1 MPTPPTTPSSFRH
14 RAGAFIRRQRLGG
27 PRLWWTVQRKRFWA
41 VLILALYT
49 LMGFFVAPPVLRRE
63 IVDVAQKTFQRPA
76 ALDEVHINPYALS
89 VELRGFRLTEADGG
103 PLLGFDRLYV
113 RLAPSGLLRWAWGV
127 NDIQL
132 DGLKATLVRYGET
145 DTNIGRLIQAAASG
159 DDQAKADAPGQGLPR
174 LLIRHLI
181 ITNAAADVTDQV
193 PGTPFKTKV
202 GPVGMELNDLST
214 LPERQGQQHLQVGL
228 EGGAT
233 LEWTGTSG
241 LNPIVSAGHLA
252 ARGPYIPLAAR
263 YFGDV
268 FKVTVPTGTLA
279 ADLDYQVS
287 RRADG
292 TYALAVSHAGVVLRD
307 LAVHEAGV
315 ATPFLTLPDL
325 RLAGGRLAWPER
337 TAGADSLTVD
347 GLTLAVRRQADGRV
361 GPMPWLA
368 GNGDPAPAAP
378 APEKAAAAPWT
389 ATLGKVQVRKAKAVV
404 EDQALHEPA
413 RLEVTPI
420 DITLDDLSN
429 QVGAAFPF
437 TLAAALSGGGQV
449 AAQGK
454 VTALPALRLEATA
467 SLTDLPVA
475 AAQPY
480 VRESARVDIND
491 GHLSAEADITLTP
504 PDGKTPGG
512 LNVVG
517 KGEVRSLAVAEQGGG
532 IPVVSWDRLSVDR
545 FEYSQAANELRVSQV
560 TVAAPYLRLQ
570 VAANQTTNFTHL
582 MVVRD
587 KSPGRPS
594 TPPAGPAAP
603 APALSAGRVVVTGG
617 KADYGDAS
625 LPLPFSAHITDL
637 QGEVAA
643 LSSSATAS
651 SRLAL
656 RGQVGDFGQV
666 TIDGRLVPFDPGRDS
681 NVNLLFRNVEF
692 PDLSPYTVK
701 FAGRRIARGRLD
713 VDLHYLVKGGA
724 LNGANRVVIRD
735 IKLGDRVDVPG
746 ALDLPL
752 DLAIAL
758 LKDDEGKINV
768 DLPVSGNI
776 NDPRFDIGS
785 VIRAAAADLL
795 TNLVTAPFRALAAL
809 FDGADA
815 DKLDHIDFAPGRAD
829 LAPPEQEKIVHLAQ
843 ALGARPQLV
852 LVVPGVVAP
861 DADKAQLQA
870 DALDARMA
878 QALADH
884 YTLEGQRQ
892 FLEARFS
899 ERLGADQLPPLR
911 DSFTRTPAAAPG
923 AKAPPAPV
931 LDETGYVTALH
942 DRVAKTEPVAEQALK
957 ALAQARATAVAGAL
971 KQRVPTLDAKRLSLR
986 GEVQAKVD
994 GEGLIPLKLEAAS
1007 TGD

>member
-1 MPTPPTTPSSFRH
+1 MPTPPPTPSSFRH
-14 RAGAFIRRQRLGG
+14 RLGACIRRQRLGE
-27 PRLWWTVQRKRFWA
+27 PRLWWTVRRKRFWA

-49 LMGFFVAPPVLRRE
+49 LVGFFVAPPLLRRE
-63 IVDVAQKTFQRPA
+63 IVDVTQKAFQRPA
-76 ALDEVHINPYALS
+76 SLDEVHINPYALS
-89 VELRGFRLTEADGG
+89 VELRGFRLTEADGA

-113 RLAPSGLLRWAWGV
+113 RLALGGLLRWAWGV

-159 DDQAKADAPGQGLPR
+159 DDQAKAEAPGQGLPR
-174 LLIRHLI
+174 LLIHRVTV
-181 ITNAAADVTDQV
+181 TNAAADVTDQV

-202 GPVGMELNDLST
+202 GPVSMEFNDLST

-241 LNPIVSAGHLA
+241 LNPIVSAGHVA

-292 TYALAVSHAGVVLRD
+292 AYALAVTHAGVVLRD
-307 LAVHEAGV
+307 LAVHESGV
-315 ATPFLTLPDL
+315 AAPFLTLPEL

-337 TAGADSLTVD
+337 TAAADSLSVD
-347 GLTLAVRRQADGRV
+347 GLTVALRRQADGRV
-361 GPMPWLA
+361 GPMPWLVGVA
-368 GNGDPAPAAP
+368 DPAAVPAAKGAD
-378 APEKAAAAPWT
+378 APPWT

-413 RLEVTPI
+413 RLELTPI
-420 DITLDDLSN
+420 DVTLDNLSN
-429 QVGAAFPF
+429 QADAAFPF
-437 TLAAALSGGGQV
+437 TLTAALSGGGQV
-449 AAQGK
+449 TAHGK

-467 SLTDLPVA
+467 ALTDLPVA

-491 GHLSAEADITLTP
+491 GHLSAEGDITITP
-504 PDGKTPGG
+504 PEGKTPGG
-512 LNVVG
+512 LTAVG

-532 IPVVSWDRLSVDR
+532 IPVVSWDRLSIDR
-545 FEYSQAANELRVSQV
+545 FEYSQAGNELRVSQV

-570 VAANQTTNFTHL
+570 VAANQTTNFNHL
-582 MVVRD
+582 MVPRA
-587 KSPGRPS
+587 KA
-594 TPPAGPAAP
+594 TAGAAAQASAP
-603 APALSAGRVVVTGG
+603 APAVSVGRVVVTGG

-666 TIDGRLVPFDPGRDS
+666 TVDGRLVPFDPGRDS
-681 NVNLLFRNVEF
+681 NVNMLFRNVEF

-701 FAGRRIARGRLD
+701 FAGRRIDRGRLD

-829 LAPPEQEKIVHLAQ
+829 LSPPEQEKVVHLAQ
-843 ALGARPQLV
+843 ALGARPQLA

-861 DADKAQLQA
+861 EADKAQLQM

-892 FLEARFS
+892 FLEAQFV
-899 ERLGADQLPPLR
+899 ERLGADQLPPVR
-911 DSFTRTPAAAPG
+911 DSFTHTPPAAPG
-923 AKAPPAPV
+923 AKTPPTPV
-931 LDETGYVTALH
+931 LDETGYVGALR
-942 DRVAKTEPVAEQALK
+942 DRVAKTEPLAEQALK

-971 KQRVPTLDAKRLSLR
+971 KQRLPNLDPKRVSLR

-994 GEGLIPLKLEAAS
+994 REGLIPLKLDAAS
-1007 TGD
+1007 AGD